1 MLFKVLLIVLPI
13 AFLPRLISMAARA
26 GRLGLEAE
34 GAVICRIAARRQLH
48 LAVLAVHSW
57 RNSGGGALAGHV
69 NEGGKLADVA
79 QVRLLTPRF
88 LGPFVLRV
96 IRFFMLKRQI

>member
-1 MLFKVLLIVLPI
+1 VKSERNMLFKILLIVLPI
-13 AFLPRLISMAARA
+13 AFLPRFISMPARA
-26 GRLGLEAE
+26 GRLGLVAD

-57 RNSGGGALAGHV
+57 RNSGSRALAGHV

-79 QVRLLTPRF
+79 
-88 LGPFVLRV
+88 
-96 IRFFMLKRQI
+96 